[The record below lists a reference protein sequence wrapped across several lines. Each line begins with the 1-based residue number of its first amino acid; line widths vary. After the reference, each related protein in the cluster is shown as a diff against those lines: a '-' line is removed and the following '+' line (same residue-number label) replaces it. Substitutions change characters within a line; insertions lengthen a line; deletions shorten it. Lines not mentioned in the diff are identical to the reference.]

1 MTAAPDPND
10 PLLEVLDV
18 LEHLGL
24 RHHLGGSYASS
35 VHGLPRQTRD
45 ADLVVEFHEE
55 AVPGFV
61 KSLEDRFYLDE
72 DRIRHA
78 VRRRSSFNLI
88 HLATGFKV
96 DVFVKGTALFDES
109 ELKRSQVAEL
119 AEMGG
124 RAVPVKSPEDTVLR
138 KLLWFSEG
146 GKTSERQ
153 WSDVLGVLKVQRQTL
168 ELEYLERW
176 ADVLGVRDL
185 LTRALE
191 EA

>member
-1 MTAAPDPND
+1 MSADRVGKD
-10 PLLEVLDV
+10 PLLQVLDV
-18 LEHLGL
+18 LETLGL

-45 ADLVVEFHEE
+45 ADLVVEFPEE
-55 AVPGFV
+55 AVPEFARR
-61 KSLEDRFYLDE
+61 LEDGFYLDE

-78 VRRRSSFNLI
+78 VSRRSSFNLI
-88 HLATGFKV
+88 HLTTGFKV
-96 DVFVKGTALFDES
+96 DVFVKGTAPFDES

-119 AEMGG
+119 SEMGG

-146 GKTSERQ
+146 GSTSERQ

-168 ELEYLERW
+168 ELEYLHRW
-176 ADVLGVRDL
+176 ADELGVLDL
-185 LTRALE
+185 LEKALE